1 MKRWLILFAV
11 CLLLPAC
18 SSNDPVGP
26 DPVPQT
32 TIDAILAAAGSE
44 IGRASCRERV

>member
-18 SSNDPVGP
+18 SSDDPVGP
-26 DPVPQT
+26 CLLYTSRCV
-32 TIDAILAAAGSE
+32 
-44 IGRASCRERV
+44 